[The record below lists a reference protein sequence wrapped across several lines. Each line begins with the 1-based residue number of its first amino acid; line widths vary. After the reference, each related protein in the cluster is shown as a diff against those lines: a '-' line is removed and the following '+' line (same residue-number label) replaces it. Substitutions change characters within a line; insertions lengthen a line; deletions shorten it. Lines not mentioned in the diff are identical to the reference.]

1 MTVMGCIDALWEK
14 EVPKDLKTERPKC
27 DTDIIRN
34 GDVRVFREDDYF
46 SSVSSYVCVCDA
58 SGTSKRK

>member
-1 MTVMGCIDALWEK
+1 MTVMGCTDALREK
-14 EVPKDLKTERPKC
+14 DVPKDLKTERPKC
-27 DTDIIRN
+27 DADIIRN